1 MNITE
6 IASKMFLEKISGQEG
21 GASMDTIQ
29 SALKHL
35 LPTDG
40 GELNLSSL
48 VSQFM
53 GSGGLASLAQS
64 WLGDGQNMSL
74 SADKIID
81 MFGESKVSN
90 FANEVG
96 VDTSTAA
103 SGLSDMIPD
112 LIDKASSGGS
122 LQQNITSSLIS
133 GLAGKFFK

>member
-6 IASKMFLEKISGQEG
+6 IASKMFLEKMTGQG
-21 GASMDTIQ
+21 SDASLGTIQ

-40 GELNLSSL
+40 GDINLSSL
-48 VSQFM
+48 VGQFM
-53 GSGGLASLAQS
+53 GNGGLASLAQS
-64 WLGDGQNMSL
+64 WLGDGDNMSL
-74 SADKIID
+74 SADKVLD
-81 MFGESKVSN
+81 MFGESNVSN

-96 VDTSTAA
+96 MDTSSAA

>member
-6 IASKMFLEKISGQEG
+6 IASKLFLEKISGQG
-21 GASMDTIQ
+21 GDASLGTIQ

-35 LPTDG
+35 LPTEG

-53 GSGGLASLAQS
+53 GNGGLASLAQS

-74 SADKIID
+74 SADKVLD
-81 MFGESKVSN
+81 MFGESNVSN

-96 VDTSTAA
+96 LDKSTAA

-122 LQQNITSSLIS
+122 LQQNLTSSLIS

>member
-6 IASKMFLEKISGQEG
+6 IASKMFLEKISGQG
-21 GASMDTIQ
+21 GDASLGSIQ
-29 SALKHL
+29 TALQHL

-40 GELNLSSL
+40 GEINVGSL

-53 GSGGLASLAQS
+53 GNGGLASLAQS

-74 SADKIID
+74 SADKIMD

-96 VDTSTAA
+96 VDTNTAA
-103 SGLSDMIPD
+103 NGLSDMIPD
-112 LIDKASSGGS
+112 LIDKFSSGGS
-122 LQQNITSSLIS
+122 LQQNLTSSIIG